1 MIVHTVAPGD
11 TLNAIAKRYG
21 VSPESIIINNSI
33 SDPDRL
39 VVGQTLVILYY
50 GTTYTVEAGDT
61 LEGIARSYG
70 VSKGQLLRNN
80 PVLRGEDTIYPGQTI
95 VINYANDK
103 RGEMAVNGYI
113 YPFVDEETL
122 RRTLPYLTYI
132 TVFSY
137 GFTPE
142 GELIYPDDDK
152 VLGIISEYDA
162 KPIMLLT
169 TLGEDG
175 TFSNELSS
183 RLVNDSA
190 LQDVLIEN
198 VLKALR
204 EKGYY
209 GLDIDFEYV
218 YPQDE
223 AAYSAFVKKLT
234 DRLNAEG
241 YPVIVALAPKTSS
254 DQRGLLYEG
263 HNYSELGN
271 AANSVLIMTYEWG
284 YTYGPPMAV
293 APINQ
298 VRRVLDYAVS
308 EIDSG
313 KIFMGMPNYGYDWT
327 LPYVKGRSM
336 AESVTNV
343 EAVDIAANNRA
354 AIEYDYTAQSPYFRY
369 SRNGVEHEV
378 WFEDA
383 RSVESKLALVPQY
396 GLRGIS
402 YWNLMNYFP
411 QSWLVLN
418 ALYDIIKV

>member
-308 EIDSG
+308 EIDPG